1 MIVFQE
7 RLQGQFVELSGH
19 GAFLGLEHAAAAVS
33 YGAQD
38 YKDPFVKWNQR
49 MFRVGSAPVPYLLR
63 MSSFQLKNADDRSKT
78 CAQLSGSCGRTV

>member
-7 RLQGQFVELSGH
+7 PLQGQFVELSSW
-19 GAFLGLEHAAAAVS
+19 ALLGLEHAAAAVS